1 MIEIELFVKYI
12 LWARRE
18 QFGYDKQ
25 NWVIFMC
32 VVEPK
37 KINKSN
43 RDGTTKIPYW
53 INETISENLITNE
66 NFVGSKF

>member
-25 NWVIFMC
+25 NWIIFMC
-32 VVEPK
+32 VAEPK
-37 KINKSN
+37 KKKQIREIAMGQQKYH
-43 RDGTTKIPYW
+43 I
-53 INETISENLITNE
+53 E
-66 NFVGSKF
+66 

>member
-25 NWVIFMC
+25 NWIIFMC
-32 VVEPK
+32 EAKRRK
-37 KINKSN
+37 KKQ
-43 RDGTTKIPYW
+43 
-53 INETISENLITNE
+53 
-66 NFVGSKF
+66 